1 MKKCE
6 EINLDVN
13 RIRELLMNLQELTNL
28 RFSLHTIGAEELVTV
43 NRRSDFCNMIC
54 QTKFGY
60 QKCFTSDL
68 KGIEAAKTIEKPFQY
83 RCHAGLIDTAIPI
96 YENRKL
102 EATILFGQIL
112 DDSPIEQQW
121 QRTERNCSW
130 YNDLYDLKRA
140 FCRLPRLS
148 SRAIRAAYEIINTC
162 VSEVRLSQLRTIEQM
177 SDFDRL
183 LLYLRTNY
191 AKSLHP
197 GDIAD
202 DLAIPKSRLYRI
214 VSDDSGGRSLSMLI
228 AEERVHAA
236 KRMLKTTSASIR
248 EVGALVGFCDYNYFT
263 KVFRRYTG
271 RTPSAYRAEKVLV
284 SAELPLGEL
293 HREVELDRSSTG
305 GDLIEKD

>member
-1 MKKCE
+1 MIKQE

-28 RFSLHTIGAEELVTV
+28 RFSLHTIGAHELVTV
-43 NRRSDFCNMIC
+43 NHRSDFCNMIC
-54 QTKFGY
+54 QTQFGY
-60 QKCFTSDL
+60 QKCFNSDL

-121 QRTERNCSW
+121 QRAARSCGW
-130 YNDLYDLKRA
+130 YSDLYELKKA
-140 FCRLPRLS
+140 FYQLPRLS

-162 VSEVRLSQLRTIEQM
+162 VSEVRLSQLRTIDQM

-191 AKSLHP
+191 AKPLRP

-214 VSDDSGGRSLSMLI
+214 ISDDGGGRSLSMLI
-228 AEERVHAA
+228 AEERVYAA

-248 EVGALVGFCDYNYFT
+248 EIGALVGFYDYNYFT

-271 RTPSAYRAEKVLV
+271 RTPSAYRAEKILV
-284 SAELPLGEL
+284 SAELPFEELEKELGSES
-293 HREVELDRSSTG
+293 DQG
-305 GDLIEKD
+305 GDELSRKD